1 MAVFCPNGKYSGLRF
16 NLWQQNNFC
25 FGTDKVCL
33 VFLLFTFYFS
43 MPESISQS
51 SLSRLTGQN
60 IFSEQSYQTKAQ
72 PFLKWAGG
80 KRQLLNAIAKF
91 IPAEYTEYY
100 EPFIGAGAV
109 LFYLQPGIGTINDTN
124 SELVNCYRVIKDKP
138 EDLLKLCELHFSKNS
153 KEYYYQLRKQDRQTC
168 YSYLTDVERAARI
181 IYLNK
186 TCYNGLFRVNSKGE
200 FNVPYG
206 KYKNPTIAD
215 PMVINAISSY
225 LNQAQINILNTD
237 FEQALTNAK
246 EGAFIYLDPPYH
258 PLSDTSSFTGYSM
271 NGFGSAEQVRLK
283 QLCDRLT
290 DKGCQILAS
299 NSAAPFIK
307 ELYNDSRYEV
317 IEVKAT
323 RAINTISSK
332 RGKINEVLIYNK
344 YPCRQVFQ
352 AK

>member
-1 MAVFCPNGKYSGLRF
+1 
-16 NLWQQNNFC
+16 
-25 FGTDKVCL
+25 
-33 VFLLFTFYFS
+33 

-51 SLSRLTGQN
+51 PA
-60 IFSEQSYQTKAQ
+60 IFSEQSYQSKAQ

-80 KRQLLNAIAKF
+80 KRQLISAIAKF

-109 LFYLQPGIGTINDTN
+109 LFYLQPSIATINDTN
-124 SELVNCYRVIKDKP
+124 SELVNCYRVIRDKP
-138 EDLLKLCELHFSKNS
+138 EELLELCNIHFSNNS
-153 KEYYYQLRKQDRQTC
+153 KEYYYQLRQQDRQTN
-168 YSYLTDVERAARI
+168 YTKLTNVERAARI

-186 TCYNGLFRVNSKGE
+186 TCYNGLFRVNSSGQ

-215 PMVINAISSY
+215 PTIINAISSY
-225 LNQAQINILNTD
+225 LNHARIDILNDD
-237 FEQALTNAK
+237 FEQAVANAK

-258 PLSDTSSFTGYSM
+258 PLSNTSSFTGYSM
-271 NGFGSAEQVRLK
+271 NGFGEAEQVKLK
-283 QLCDRLT
+283 EVSDRLT

-307 ELYNDSRYEV
+307 HLYDDSRYEI
-317 IEVKAT
+317 IEVQAT
-323 RAINTISSK
+323 RAINTVSSK

-344 YPCRQVFQ
+344 YRCR
-352 AK
+352 